1 MSDLITFEDFNPGAV
16 MGESV
21 EVFDEKLAQSW
32 QKIFG
37 DQSVDGANGAAEGA
51 SLAVV
56 MMMRAYLNVVAPRP
70 PGNVHARQRFSL
82 ESTPRQGEAIRTVI
96 ACVEKEF
103 KRERRYVELQAWGIG
118 EGGRSI
124 FTGRMTLIW
133 AA

>member
-1 MSDLITFEDFNPGAV
+1 MSTMITFEDFNPGAV

-21 EVFDEKLAQSW
+21 EVFDEKLAQGW

-37 DQSVDGANGAAEGA
+37 DQPADGANGAAEGA

-82 ESTPRQGEAIRTVI
+82 ESPPRQGEAIRTVI
-96 ACVEKEF
+96 ACVEKAF
-103 KRERRYVELQAWGIG
+103 KRERRYVELQARGTG
-118 EGGRSI
+118 EEGRPI

>member
-1 MSDLITFEDFNPGAV
+1 MSAVITFEDFNRGAV

-21 EVFDEKLAQSW
+21 EVFDEKLVQRW

-37 DQSVDGANGAAEGA
+37 DQPVGGANGAAEGA

-96 ACVEKEF
+96 ACVEREL
-103 KRERRYVELQAWGIG
+103 KRERRYVELQAWGTG

-124 FTGRMTLIW
+124 YTGRMTLIW

>member
-1 MSDLITFEDFNPGAV
+1 MSAVITFEDFKPGAV

-21 EVFDEKLAQSW
+21 EVFDEKLAQRW

-37 DQSVDGANGAAEGA
+37 DQPADGANGAAEGA

-82 ESTPRQGEAIRTVI
+82 ESMPRQGEAIRTVI
-96 ACVEKEF
+96 ACMEKEL
-103 KRERRYVELQAWGIG
+103 KRERRYVELQAWGTG
-118 EGGRSI
+118 DEGRSI

>member
-1 MSDLITFEDFNPGAV
+1 MSTVITFEDFNPGAV

-21 EVFDEKLAQSW
+21 EVFDEKLAQGW

-37 DQSVDGANGAAEGA
+37 DQPADGANGAAEGA

-82 ESTPRQGEAIRTVI
+82 ESPPRQGEAIRTVI
-96 ACVEKEF
+96 ACVEKAF
-103 KRERRYVELQAWGIG
+103 KRERRYVELQARGTG
-118 EGGRSI
+118 EEGRPI
-124 FTGRMTLIW
+124 FIGRMTLIW

>member
-1 MSDLITFEDFNPGAV
+1 MSTVITFEDFNPGAV

-21 EVFDEKLAQSW
+21 EVFDEKLAQGW

-37 DQSVDGANGAAEGA
+37 DQPADGANGAAEGA

-82 ESTPRQGEAIRTVI
+82 ESPPRRGEAIRTVI
-96 ACVEKEF
+96 ACVEKAF
-103 KRERRYVELQAWGIG
+103 KRERRYVELQARGTG
-118 EGGRSI
+118 EEGRPI

>member
-1 MSDLITFEDFNPGAV
+1 MSAVITFEDFKPGAV
-16 MGESV
+16 MGEGV
-21 EVFDEKLAQSW
+21 EVFDEKLAQRW

-37 DQSVDGANGAAEGA
+37 DQPADGANGAAEGA

-82 ESTPRQGEAIRTVI
+82 ESMPRQGEAIRTVI
-96 ACVEKEF
+96 ACMEKEL
-103 KRERRYVELQAWGIG
+103 KRERRYVELQAWGTG
-118 EGGRSI
+118 DEGRSI

>member
-21 EVFDEKLAQSW
+21 EVFDEKLAQGW

-37 DQSVDGANGAAEGA
+37 DQPADGANGAAEGA

-82 ESTPRQGEAIRTVI
+82 ESPPRQGEVIRTVI
-96 ACVEKEF
+96 ACVEKAF
-103 KRERRYVELQAWGIG
+103 KRERRYVELQARGTG
-118 EGGRSI
+118 EEGRPI

>member
-1 MSDLITFEDFNPGAV
+1 MNTVITFEDFNPGAV

-21 EVFDEKLAQSW
+21 EVFDEMLAQRW

-37 DQSVDGANGAAEGA
+37 DHSADGANVAAEGA

-96 ACVEKEF
+96 ACIEKEF
-103 KRERRYVELQAWGIG
+103 KRERRYVELQAWGTG

-124 FTGRMTLIW
+124 FSGRMTLIW

>member
-1 MSDLITFEDFNPGAV
+1 MSAVITFEDFKPGAV
-16 MGESV
+16 MGEGV
-21 EVFDEKLAQSW
+21 EVFDEKLAQRW

-37 DQSVDGANGAAEGA
+37 DQPADGANGAAEGA

-96 ACVEKEF
+96 ACMGKEL
-103 KRERRYVELQAWGIG
+103 KRERRYVELQAWGTG
-118 EGGRSI
+118 DEGRSI

>member
-1 MSDLITFEDFNPGAV
+1 MKSSHSAG
-16 MGESV
+16 
-21 EVFDEKLAQSW
+21 K
-32 QKIFG
+32 KIFG
-37 DQSVDGANGAAEGA
+37 DQPADGANGATEGA

-56 MMMRAYLNVVAPRP
+56 MMMRTYLNVVAPRP

-96 ACVEKEF
+96 ACVEREL
-103 KRERRYVELQAWGIG
+103 KRERRYVELQAWGTG

-124 FTGRMTLIW
+124 YTGRMTLIW

>member
-1 MSDLITFEDFNPGAV
+1 MSTVITFEDFNPGAV

-21 EVFDEKLAQSW
+21 EVFDEKLAQRW

-37 DQSVDGANGAAEGA
+37 DQPADGANGAAEGA

-82 ESTPRQGEAIRTVI
+82 ESPPRQGEAIRTVI
-96 ACVEKEF
+96 ACVEKAF
-103 KRERRYVELQAWGIG
+103 KRERRYVELQARGTG
-118 EGGRSI
+118 EEGRPI

>member
-1 MSDLITFEDFNPGAV
+1 MSTVITFEDFNPGAV

-21 EVFDEKLAQSW
+21 EVFDEKLAQGW

-37 DQSVDGANGAAEGA
+37 DQPADGANGAAEGA

-82 ESTPRQGEAIRTVI
+82 ESPPRQGEAIRTVI
-96 ACVEKEF
+96 ACVEKAF
-103 KRERRYVELQAWGIG
+103 KRERRYVELQARGTG
-118 EGGRSI
+118 EEGRPI

>member
-1 MSDLITFEDFNPGAV
+1 MNTVITFEDFNPGAV

-21 EVFDEKLAQSW
+21 EVFDEMLAQRW

-37 DQSVDGANGAAEGA
+37 DQSADGANGAAEGA

-82 ESTPRQGEAIRTVI
+82 ESPPRQGEAIRTVI
-96 ACVEKEF
+96 ACVEKAF
-103 KRERRYVELQAWGIG
+103 KRERRYVELQARGTG
-118 EGGRSI
+118 EEGRPI
-124 FTGRMTLIW
+124 FIGRMTLIW